1 MSRRAPSNVHGTPVR
16 AALFCLCFAFFG
28 IPAVPA
34 AAEQPSFDMFFSG
47 VSECRLDMTRFGA
60 LLDSY
65 GEGAVIALPSAG
77 AVRGFLVDS
86 FYVAPSQGQTPAQ
99 YGLLVNAPLEAVRQ
113 AFPEY
118 AQRANVNGHLRRL
131 VRMSELTRASG
142 AGRKTLLL
150 CTAGIAI

>member
-1 MSRRAPSNVHGTPVR
+1 MSRTAPSNVHGNPVR

-28 IPAVPA
+28 MRAAPAT
-34 AAEQPSFDMFFSG
+34 AEQPSFDMFFSG

-99 YGLLVNAPLEAVRQ
+99 YGLLVNAPLEAVQQ

-118 AQRANVNGHLRRL
+118 AKRANVNGHLRRL

-150 CTAGIAI
+150 CTAGFAI